1 MPDLSDPTIQKLI
14 TTATEDLAKRFNIAS
29 DKIQVKEALV
39 ITWPDSSLG
48 CPNPSSAY
56 IQVMTPGYLIRLQA
70 SDRTYEYHTDTRSQ
84 VVYCENPA
92 PLPLDALPK
101 E

>member
-1 MPDLSDPTIQKLI
+1 MPDTSDPAIQKLI
-14 TTATEDLAKRFNIAS
+14 ATAIEDLANRFTIAS
-29 DKIQVKEALV
+29 DKIQFKEAIEV
-39 ITWPDSSLG
+39 VWPDSSLG
-48 CPNPSSAY
+48 CPNPAAAY
-56 IQVMTPGYLIRLQA
+56 IQVLTPGYLIRLQA
-70 SDRTYEYHTDTRSQ
+70 LDRTYEFHTDKKSQ